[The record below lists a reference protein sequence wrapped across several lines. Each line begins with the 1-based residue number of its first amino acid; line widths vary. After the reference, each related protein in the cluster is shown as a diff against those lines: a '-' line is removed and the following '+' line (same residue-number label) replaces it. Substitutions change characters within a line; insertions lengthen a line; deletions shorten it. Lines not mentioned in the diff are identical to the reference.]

1 MREEI
6 ALLIDNINKVIV
18 GKRRV
23 IERIL
28 ICLLCK
34 GHVLLEDVPGV
45 GKTTLVHSLAKSL
58 NLSFSRIQF
67 TPDLLPSDITGVT
80 VYNQKL
86 GEFEFKMGPIYS
98 NMVLADEINRTS
110 PKTQSSLLEGMQ
122 ENQITVDGNT
132 YPLPEPFM
140 VLATQNPIE
149 YEGTFSLPEAQLDR
163 FMMKLTIGYPDK
175 TSERII
181 LRRFKKDDPL
191 KKIETVMEIE
201 TILKMQ
207 KEVEEV
213 YVDEAIDEYILD
225 IVSKTRNDTRVRLGV
240 SPRGA
245 LALFKAA
252 QGLAYI
258 NGRSYVIPDDVK
270 SLVIPV
276 FSHRIILKPETKIQ
290 QIDEKTVLENILKH
304 TKVPVVKTYEK

>member
-6 ALLIDNINKVIV
+6 ALLIDNINEVIV